1 MEKTLSM
8 IKPDA
13 ISRNISGKIIAM
25 IEENGL
31 QIVAQRMVKL
41 TEKQAAEFYA
51 VHNQKAFFASLI
63 ENITS
68 GAVIAMV
75 LKGEN
80 AVAKYRT
87 LMGSTNPAAA
97 DDGTIRKNYALSIDK
112 NSVHGS
118 DSLENAEKEIKFF
131 FSDLEIVR

>member
-68 GAVIAMV
+68 GAVITMV